1 MSPALKRLVSSFSF
15 KDSYRVLHPN
25 ENVFSHYHDQGKF
38 GNGATRIDRQYHWGD
53 LTILEAKYIG
63 IAFSDHQ
70 ALLVKVRFPNF
81 GSKAVAPHLKPLFK
95 AKPNVVKDPIFKQ
108 RLGDMFRGWIKI
120 KDAGL
125 DLIS

>member
-63 IAFSDHQ
+63 IAFSDYQ

-81 GSKAVAPHLKPLFK
+81 GSKVVAPHLKPLL
-95 AKPNVVKDPIFKQ
+95 KPNQMLSKTQYLNKD
-108 RLGDMFRGWIKI
+108 
-120 KDAGL
+120 
-125 DLIS
+125 